1 MSFSDQIP
9 NNQLI
14 CFKSEEAYF
23 FNQSYPCYS
32 NYTDITTNALKT
44 VALMFFGGVIA
55 LQCLKY
61 CRRDHSKWSKLS
73 YLEKS
78 NLIIKD
84 LFIVAF
90 AIFSV
95 SRMATHYDKQ
105 GALNS
110 CLKINNLTQ
119 PL

>member
-1 MSFSDQIP
+1 MSFSDQIS

-14 CFKSEEAYF
+14 CLKSEEAYF

-32 NYTDITTNALKT
+32 EYVDGQSASVKSL
-44 VALMFFGGVIA
+44 ALMFFGSIIA
-55 LQCLKY
+55 LQYLKY
-61 CRRDHSKWSKLS
+61 CKRDHARWSKFN

-90 AIFSV
+90 AIFSI
-95 SRMATHYDKQ
+95 SRMVIHFDKQ
-105 GALNS
+105 IALHKCMTVND
-110 CLKINNLTQ
+110 LTQ